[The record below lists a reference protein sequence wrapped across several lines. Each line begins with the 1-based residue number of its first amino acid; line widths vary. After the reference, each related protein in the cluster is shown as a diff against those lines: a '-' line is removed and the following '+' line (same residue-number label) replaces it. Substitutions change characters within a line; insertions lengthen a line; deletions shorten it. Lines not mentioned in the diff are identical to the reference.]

1 MNDGERMKQNLLSI
15 AGAAIGGVLGYFAFF
30 WVYSYGFYGMVLPG
44 GLLGIGAGLGK
55 SRSVWLAAG
64 CGIAALMLGLVTE
77 WRRETWVRDP
87 SFTYF
92 LMHVPQLNPITLL
105 MIAAG
110 AGLGFWVPYRRVE
123 DRRPAP
129 PKA

>member
-1 MNDGERMKQNLLSI
+1 MKQNLLSI

-44 GLLGIGAGLGK
+44 GLLGIGAGIGK
-55 SRSVWLAAG
+55 SRSMWLAVG
-64 CGIAALMLGLVTE
+64 CGSAALALGLFTE

-92 LMHVPQLNPITLL
+92 LLHVPRLNPITLL

-110 AGLGFWVPYRRVE
+110 AGLGFWVPFRRVD
-123 DRRPAP
+123 DRRAAG
-129 PKA
+129 PKP

>member
-1 MNDGERMKQNLLSI
+1 MKQNLLSV

-44 GLLGIGAGLGK
+44 GLLGIGAGIGK

-64 CGIAALMLGLVTE
+64 CGLAALMLGLCTE

-92 LMHVPQLNPITLL
+92 LMHVSQLNPITLL

-123 DRRPAP
+123 DGHPAP